1 MFVRTAK
8 CVIQN
13 RLHYIEPIN
22 MSGLLPSYGWY
33 LNYFFTQASAKWNI
47 GVLDEVVWVP
57 LNVFLIK
64 G

>member
-1 MFVRTAK
+1 MRHPE
-8 CVIQN
+8 QPS
-13 RLHYIEPIN
+13 LHRAYKHVGPVAQLWLVPE
-22 MSGLLPSYGWY
+22 L
-33 LNYFFTQASAKWNI
+33 FFNQASAKWNI